1 MSDSCVCCGRYVP
14 EGSMVCPF
22 CAVGIIPGV
31 DKKSAIHIYLKEYH
45 KGKENAI
52 HSKELQRIFATDGRD
67 IRRKVSS
74 LRQDGVPICSDED
87 GYYYADNQQE
97 INKTVCR
104 LNGMVTGVSN
114 ARTGLLFA
122 SLFPATINVDVTI
135 CLEDSERLE

>member
-1 MSDSCVCCGRYVP
+1 MTDSCVCCGRYVS

-22 CAVGIIPGV
+22 CAIGIIPGV

-45 KGKENAI
+45 TGKENAI

-104 LNGMVTGVSN
+104 LNSMVTGVSN

-122 SLFPATINVDVTI
+122 SLFPATINVGVTI
-135 CLEDSERLE
+135 CLEDGERL

>member
-14 EGSMVCPF
+14 EGSIVCPL

-45 KGKENAI
+45 KGKEKAI
-52 HSKELQRIFATDGRD
+52 HSKELQRIFSTDGRD

-74 LRQDGVPICSDED
+74 LRQDGIPICSDED
-87 GYYYADNQQE
+87 GYYYAYNQQE

-122 SLFPATINVDVTI
+122 SLFPTNVNIDVTI
-135 CLEDSERLE
+135 RLDNGEAE